1 MSDRLQIVQGLDG
14 LRRLPPGSVLSV
26 GNFDGVHLG
35 HQRIVQ
41 TMRALAAPDSRPVV
55 AVTFEPHPLT
65 VLRPQHAPP
74 RLTPPEMKRTLLGLA
89 GIDVIIEVA
98 PSREV
103 LDLSAEQF
111 WGILRDQARPRH
123 MVEGALFNFGK
134 GRGGTIDKLRAWAAG
149 SDISLHVIDGIE
161 VPLLDLS
168 VVPVSSSLVRW
179 LVGHGR
185 VRDAAI
191 CLGRAYVLRGSVVRG
206 EQRGRSI
213 GVPTANLETHDQLIP
228 ADGVYAAQVRLDG
241 ECWPV
246 AANIGLLPTFS
257 EDRRQIEA
265 HLIGFEGDLYGKT
278 VDLELVDWLRDQRR
292 FQGIPALKAQ
302 IQRDIAQVMARRDLR
317 MGAPIA
323 AA

>member
-1 MSDRLQIVQGLDG
+1 MSDRPQIVQGLDG
-14 LRRLPPGSVLSV
+14 LRRLAPGSVLSV

-41 TMRALAAPDSRPVV
+41 TMRSLAEGNPVV

-65 VLRPQHAPP
+65 VLRPQLAPP
-74 RLTPPEMKRTLLGLA
+74 RLTPPDMKRALLGFQ
-89 GIDVIIEVA
+89 GVDVIVELA

-111 WGILRDQARPRH
+111 WAILRDQARPRH

-134 GRGGTIDKLRAWAAG
+134 GRGGTIDKLRSWAAG
-149 SDISLHVIDGIE
+149 SGISLHVIDGIE

-168 VVPVSSSLVRW
+168 VAPVSSSLVRW

-191 CLGRAYVLRGSVVRG
+191 CLGRAYALRGSVVRG
-206 EQRGRSI
+206 QQRGRSI
-213 GVPTANLETHDQLIP
+213 GVPTANLDTHAQLIP

-241 ECWPV
+241 QCWP
-246 AANIGLLPTFS
+246 AALSVGLLPTFS
-257 EDRRQIEA
+257 AEHRQIEA
-265 HLIGFEGDLYGKT
+265 HLIGFDGDLYGRT
-278 VDLELVDWLRDQRR
+278 VELELLDWLRDQRR
-292 FQGIPALKAQ
+292 FPDIAALLAQ
-302 IQRDIAQVMARRDLR
+302 IHRDIAQVIARRSLR
-317 MGAPIA
+317 MGKPIA